1 LQDHPGVWEKSEQS
15 ALEVVLMAFFYD
27 PLQNFPMTD
36 MNAVE
41 RSNGYYTGSRFV
53 VIGKT
58 LNG

>member
-1 LQDHPGVWEKSEQS
+1 MWEKSEQG
-15 ALEVVLMAFFYD
+15 ALQVVLVAFFYD
-27 PLQNFPMTD
+27 PLQNFPMTN